1 MPQPVT
7 PLLAA
12 DVIIELADR
21 PGRPIVLI
29 ERKYPPHGWAIPG
42 GFVDVGERLERAAL
56 REAEEETSL
65 RVTLKALLGCY
76 SAPGRDARGH
86 TVSAVYVGEARG
98 EPRACDDAK
107 HLASF
112 TLDDLPATLAFDHAQ
127 ILEDYRRFRASGVPA
142 PLRLD

>member
-12 DVIIELADR
+12 DVIIELSDR

-42 GFVDVGERLERAAL
+42 GFVDVGERLEHAAL

-65 RVTLKALLGCY
+65 RVTLTALLGCY

-98 EPRACDDAK
+98 EARACDDAQ
-107 HLASF
+107 HLAVFS
-112 TLDDLPATLAFDHAQ
+112 LDDLPAALAFDHAQ
-127 ILEDYRRFRASGVPA
+127 ILQDYRRFRATGAPA